1 MLVDPDKYPSFCKLL
16 FRQGFMD
23 KILMPPVFIKENKK
37 KLAKTCLLKTDI
49 AAGMS
54 WEAKIVKENS
64 HFFICDGEWPKFV
77 AHHKLKLGD
86 ILLFFLVDKSTFHI
100 LPYGQKTCKNL
111 CRRQLFE
118 ELSSSSEEEEECD
131 VGIRLSRKSKKVK
144 TEPKELPGVAEE
156 EEAQNRSK
164 ENGPKTLRY
173 SVVNL
178 KNKNPY
184 YEMAVRKTHSLF
196 VTIPMTFARWSGIIK
211 MKKITLINGEGKK
224 WKVDIEHI
232 GPRVLIKGGWAA
244 FRTQNKIAA
253 NGETCRFKLIQGR
266 RRGRGRSCYVLQVEK
281 ISKP

>member
-77 AHHKLKLGD
+77 AHHKLK
-86 ILLFFLVDKSTFHI
+86 
-100 LPYGQKTCKNL
+100 
-111 CRRQLFE
+111 RQLFE

-144 TEPKELPGVAEE
+144 TEPKELPGVAE

>member
-1 MLVDPDKYPSFCKLL
+1 MF
-16 FRQGFMD
+16 Q
-23 KILMPPVFIKENKK
+23 LMPPVFIKENKK

-144 TEPKELPGVAEE
+144 TEPKELPGNILCVWDIFICFQFVCRCMRVDADLITSTP
-156 EEAQNRSK
+156 Q
-164 ENGPKTLRY
+164 ENT
-173 SVVNL
+173 
-178 KNKNPY
+178 
-184 YEMAVRKTHSLF
+184 
-196 VTIPMTFARWSGIIK
+196 
-211 MKKITLINGEGKK
+211 
-224 WKVDIEHI
+224 
-232 GPRVLIKGGWAA
+232 
-244 FRTQNKIAA
+244 
-253 NGETCRFKLIQGR
+253 
-266 RRGRGRSCYVLQVEK
+266 
-281 ISKP
+281 

>member
-16 FRQGFMD
+16 FREGFMD

-54 WEAKIVKENS
+54 WEAKIVREDS
-64 HFFICDGEWPKFV
+64 YYFICAREWPKFV
-77 AHHKLKLGD
+77 AHHKLELGD
-86 ILLFFLVDKSTFHI
+86 ILLFFLVDKSTFHV
-100 LPYGQKTCKNL
+100 LPYGQKSCKNL
-111 CRRQLFE
+111 CGRHLFE
-118 ELSSSSEEEEECD
+118 ELSSSSEEELD
-131 VGIRLSRKSKKVK
+131 IGIGLSRKSKKVK
-144 TEPKELPGVAEE
+144 REPKESAGVAEE
-156 EEAQNRSK
+156 EEAQNGSK
-164 ENGPKTLRY
+164 GNGRKTLRY

-196 VTIPMTFARWSGIIK
+196 VTIPMTFARWTGIIN

-253 NGETCRFKLIQGR
+253 NGETCRFKLIQGYG
-266 RRGRGRSCYVLQVEK
+266 RGRGRPCYVLQVEK
-281 ISKP
+281 IPKP